1 MVSLRLH
8 DQIELA
14 YGLNRPIFTREDY
27 EALWAITRKWI
38 MNRANELCPKD
49 RLGNGIPTKTALRRA
64 CWESGWSFTD
74 QEINRM
80 WETNQRELD
89 DPQKCPIVVTSQQ
102 ELDDEIE
109 KARARGDL
117 FQSVRW

>member
-8 DQIELA
+8 DQIEVA
-14 YGLNRPIFTREDY
+14 YGINRPIFTREDY

-38 MNRANELCPKD
+38 MNRANQLCPD
-49 RLGNGIPTKTALRRA
+49 GIPRKTALRRA

-74 QEINRM
+74 QEINKM

-89 DPQKCPIVVTSQQ
+89 DPHKCPIVVTSEK
-102 ELDDEIE
+102 ELQDEIE
-109 KARARGDL
+109 KARKRGDL
-117 FQSVRW
+117 FQNVHW